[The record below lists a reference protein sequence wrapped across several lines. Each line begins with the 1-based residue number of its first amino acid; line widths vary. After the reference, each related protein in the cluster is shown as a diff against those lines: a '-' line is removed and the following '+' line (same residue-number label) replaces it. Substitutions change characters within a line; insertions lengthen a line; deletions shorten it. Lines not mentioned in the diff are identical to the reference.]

1 MLKELLDVRDRVKV
15 AAQFSKATGML
26 WSVNPAGMRE
36 LARVFTSGAQNPSK
50 IYRVHAANSPN
61 KPALIWRDRTVTF
74 AELDDRIDRFA
85 GGLQKRGFG
94 RRSSV
99 IVMMRNRPEHLELG
113 TAATRIGGAAVA
125 ISWRST
131 AAELTYLAN
140 HSGARGIAIDEELL
154 PVLEEAKPNLSRELL
169 ANVFVPGKTLDALLD
184 SPRFVEQKKEKLD
197 EEGAVV
203 IYTSGTTGKPKGAV
217 RRFPKDTM
225 AAVMRF
231 ISETTMRVDDVHLV
245 TCPLYHSTAFG
256 FLAFAHV
263 LGNTAVVMDEFKPE
277 SFLQFVEKYEVTTTA
292 MVPTMLHR
300 ILELPAA
307 TRAKYDARSLRV
319 VITTGAAL
327 PGPLAHDF
335 MDQFGDVV
343 FNMYGATETGFV
355 TLAKPVD
362 IRNAPGTIGKV
373 VPGNDI
379 RLLDENKRDVPP
391 GGVGELF
398 VKNKVLVAGY
408 HKDQQATDD
417 SMVDGYFSV
426 GDLARV
432 DRDGRY
438 FIEGRKRDM
447 VISGGVNVY
456 PAEVEGVLEQHPA
469 VGEVAVVG
477 VPDREWGERVRAF
490 VVPKQGMTLDEGEL
504 KAFSKERLAG
514 PKVPRDFVFL
524 DALPRNPTGKV
535 LKRELREKTVG

>member
-1 MLKELLDVRDRVKV
+1 MWKDFLDVRDRVRV
-15 AAQFSKATGML
+15 AAQFSKSTGML
-26 WSVNPAGMRE
+26 WSMKTAGLRE
-36 LARVFTSGAQNPSK
+36 LAKVMISGAPNPSK
-50 IYRVHAANSPN
+50 IYRVHAQNSPD
-61 KPALIWRDRTVTF
+61 KLALVWRDRRSSWR
-74 AELDDRIDRFA
+74 ELDERIDRFA
-85 GGLQKRGFG
+85 GGLQRRGIG
-94 RRSSV
+94 RRESI
-99 IVMMRNRPEHLELG
+99 IVMMKNRPEHLELG
-113 TAATRIGGAAVA
+113 TAATRIGAASVA

-140 HSGARGIAIDEELL
+140 HSGAKGIAIDEDLL

-169 ANVFVPGKTLDALLD
+169 ANVFVPGKSLDALLD
-184 SPRFVEQKKEKLD
+184 GPKFVEKRREKAD
-197 EEGAVV
+197 EDAAVV

-217 RRFPKDTM
+217 RKFPKDTM
-225 AAVMRF
+225 AAAMRF
-231 ISETTMRVDDVHLV
+231 INETTMRVDDVHLV

-263 LGNTAVVMDEFKPE
+263 LGNTVVLMDEFKPE
-277 SFLQFVEKYEVTTTA
+277 TFLQLVDRHEVSTTA

-300 ILELPAA
+300 LLELPRA
-307 TRAKYDARSLRV
+307 TRARYDARSLRV
-319 VITTGAAL
+319 VFTTGAAL
-327 PGPLAHDF
+327 PGPLANDF
-335 MDQFGDVV
+335 MDEFGDVV
-343 FNMYGATETGFV
+343 FNLYGSTETGMV

-362 IRNAPGTIGKV
+362 LRDAPGTIGKA

-379 RLLDENKRDVPP
+379 RLLDDDKRDVPP

-408 HKDQQATDD
+408 HKDDKATND
-417 SMVDGYFSV
+417 SMLEGYFSV
-426 GDLARV
+426 GDLARR

-469 VGEVAVVG
+469 VGEVAVIG

-504 KAFSKERLAG
+504 KAFTKERLAG

-535 LKRELREKTVG
+535 LKRELRER

>member
-1 MLKELLDVRDRVKV
+1 MWKDFLDVRDRVRV
-15 AAQFSKATGML
+15 AAQFSKSTGML
-26 WSVNPAGMRE
+26 WSMKTAGLRE
-36 LARVFTSGAQNPSK
+36 LAKVMTSGAQNPSK
-50 IYRVHAANSPN
+50 IYRVHAQNSPD
-61 KPALIWRDRTVTF
+61 KLALVWRDRRSSWR
-74 AELDDRIDRFA
+74 ELDEHIDRFA
-85 GGLQKRGFG
+85 GGLQRRGIG
-94 RRSSV
+94 RRESI
-99 IVMMRNRPEHLELG
+99 IVMMKNRPEHLELG
-113 TAATRIGGAAVA
+113 TAATRIGAASVA

-140 HSGARGIAIDEELL
+140 HSGAKGIAIDEDLL

-169 ANVFVPGKTLDALLD
+169 ANVFVPGKSLDALLD
-184 SPRFVEQKKEKLD
+184 GPKFVEKKREKAD
-197 EEGAVV
+197 EDAAVV

-217 RRFPKDTM
+217 RKFPKDTM
-225 AAVMRF
+225 AAAMRF
-231 ISETTMRVDDVHLV
+231 INETTMRVDDVHLV

-263 LGNTAVVMDEFKPE
+263 LGNTVVLMDEFKPE
-277 SFLQFVEKYEVTTTA
+277 TFLQLVDRHEVSTTA

-300 ILELPAA
+300 LLELPRA
-307 TRAKYDARSLRV
+307 TRARYDTRSLRV
-319 VITTGAAL
+319 VFTTGAAL
-327 PGPLAHDF
+327 PGPLANDF
-335 MDQFGDVV
+335 MDEFGDVV
-343 FNMYGATETGFV
+343 FNLYGSTETGMV

-362 IRNAPGTIGKV
+362 LRDAPGTIGKA

-379 RLLDENKRDVPP
+379 RLLDDDKRDVPP

-408 HKDQQATDD
+408 HKDDKATND
-417 SMVDGYFSV
+417 SMLEGYFSV
-426 GDLARV
+426 GDLARR

-469 VGEVAVVG
+469 VGEVAVIG

-504 KAFSKERLAG
+504 KAFTKERLAG

-535 LKRELREKTVG
+535 LKRELRER